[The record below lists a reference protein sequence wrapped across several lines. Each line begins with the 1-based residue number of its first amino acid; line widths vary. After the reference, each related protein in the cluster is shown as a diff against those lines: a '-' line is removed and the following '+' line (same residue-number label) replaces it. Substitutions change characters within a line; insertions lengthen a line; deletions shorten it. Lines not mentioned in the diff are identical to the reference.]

1 MTQPQPAPAD
11 QTIGTVITVSDRCA
25 RGERRDESG
34 PLIVAALT
42 AKGYSATATV
52 IPDGVE
58 VVREALVAA
67 IEARARLII
76 TTGGTGIGP
85 RDFTPEATRGV
96 LAREIPGIAEMLRRE
111 GARNTPMAVL
121 SRGLVGVTQQSLIV
135 NLPGSTNAVT
145 EGLELLLPL
154 VPHILDQLD
163 NGDH

>member
-1 MTQPQPAPAD
+1 MIQPQHELTDAIVAA
-11 QTIGTVITVSDRCA
+11 VITVSDRSS

-34 PLIVAALT
+34 PRIVEMLAAQ
-42 AKGYSATATV
+42 GYSATATV

-58 VVREALVAA
+58 AVENSLVAA
-67 IEARARLII
+67 IDVGARLII

-85 RDFTPEATRGV
+85 RDFTPEGTRPV

-111 GARNTPMAVL
+111 GARSTPMAAL

-135 NLPGSTNAVT
+135 NLPGSLSAVT
-145 EGLELLLPL
+145 EGLDVLLPL